1 MNTRFVKGDRVI
13 LVEDGMSG
21 TVYRVLSGADVDW
34 CAPIYEIV
42 WDHAP
47 GMTAYGSRHYGPALA
62 LLATCDAC
70 DGKQVYMGELCPQC
84 S

>member
-1 MNTRFVKGDRVI
+1 MSPRPFVQGDRVI
-13 LVEDGMSG
+13 LIEDGMSG

-34 CAPIYEIV
+34 CSPIYEIV

-62 LLATCDAC
+62 LIDRPTLDNETR
-70 DGKQVYMGELCPQC
+70 G
-84 S
+84 